1 MDWFLY
7 DIGLRTQETSRNV
20 VLVSSLLNFEK
31 SPLKHYLISQ
41 IMHLLIMFFL
51 VRNAKEYEIVALDG
65 GQFLLLKDAG

>member
-20 VLVSSLLNFEK
+20 VLVSSLLTFEK
-31 SPLKHYLISQ
+31 SPLKHYLISR
-41 IMHLLIMFFL
+41 IMYLLIMFFL

>member
-20 VLVSSLLNFEK
+20 VLVSSLLTFEK
-31 SPLKHYLISQ
+31 FPLKHYLVSR
-41 IMHLLIMFFL
+41 IMYLLIMFFL